1 MTPNSSS
8 TAPLTFRR
16 TPRGATIFVCRCG
29 TETRVRRDRDSG
41 SCSACSVSWH
51 TGPTRDAGQD
61 DELRASL
68 VYLSEVCLAFGRTN
82 RATFHPDGVT
92 PESDTDHTVMLGI
105 VAAALAARLYPHL
118 DRGLIA
124 QFALVHDLVEVHA
137 GDTPT
142 LQISAAGLAEKEAR
156 EDDALHQLE
165 AEFGPELPW
174 VPDTIRAYEDRVSA
188 EARFVK
194 TVDKLLPKVLVGLN
208 GGATLATHG
217 MTAVAAMRAWNDQ
230 RAAMEQSYA
239 AEFPEILALTD
250 ALVARFPASVR
261 W

>member
-1 MTPNSSS
+1 MP
-8 TAPLTFRR
+8 
-16 TPRGATIFVCRCG
+16 
-29 TETRVRRDRDSG
+29 
-41 SCSACSVSWH
+41 
-51 TGPTRDAGQD
+51 GQD
-61 DELRASL
+61 DKLRASL
-68 VYLSEVCLAFGRTN
+68 VYLSEVCLAFGRTD

-124 QFALVHDLVEVHA
+124 QFALVHDLVEVHV

-174 VPDTIRAYEDRVSA
+174 VPDTIRAYEGRASA

-194 TVDKLLPKVLVGLN
+194 TVDKLLPKVLVGLT

-239 AEFPEILALTD
+239 AEFPEVLALTD
-250 ALVARFPASVR
+250 ALVAGFPAAAQAR
-261 W
+261 ARRG